1 MMRTL
6 FVALCAA
13 LCAMLIVGC
22 AAGRAVGGPPPNVPQ
37 AGAEWKHQ
45 AVLVSA
51 GPGAG
56 DAARG
61 DQWWCDFGDEELTQL
76 ISAGVS
82 DNLDVRV
89 ALARRDAARATVT
102 VARADLWPHLRG
114 VVETRRAKIPE
125 RDLVRG
131 STVDPGMG
139 LLAQHNPA
147 TRHSVELEASYEVD
161 LWGRV
166 RAGAASHAAELR
178 ATSHDVRT
186 ARTALAAEVATEY
199 FAVRTA
205 DALLTSRR
213 DREALLRDITRREGE
228 RLRAGVSE
236 ADALLRAQR
245 DLLQLQQDTAMLTR
259 ERASAE
265 NRLAILLGRAPTQFT
280 LAPREHW
287 SAPRVAPPA
296 LLPTAVLETRPDI
309 AAAGERVRVA
319 TARAGE
325 ARAARL
331 PQLTL
336 TSAAGY
342 ASESLRHFLRMDT
355 LKWWV
360 SPVLQL
366 PLFDAHKL
374 RAQARSAAA
383 EAARAQLEYQHAALR
398 ALEEVENAL
407 AALAAARE
415 REQAALETSQS
426 LAKSAGLIQQQLVV
440 GRVSRLPLLSIQAEE
455 SLAREVGLRAQLDML
470 AATVALMRALGC
482 GWGERELP
490 SRP

>member
-6 FVALCAA
+6 FVALCGA

-22 AAGRAVGGPPPNVPQ
+22 AADRAVDGPAPNVPQ

-51 GPGAG
+51 APTAL
-56 DAARG
+56 DVARN
-61 DQWWCDFGDEELTQL
+61 DQWWRRFGDEELTQL
-76 ISAGVS
+76 VSTGVS

-89 ALARRDAARATVT
+89 ALARRDAARAMAAA
-102 VARADLWPHLRG
+102 ARADLWPHLRG

-131 STVDPGMG
+131 STVDPGTG

-166 RAGAASHAAELR
+166 RAGAASDAAELR

-186 ARTALAAEVATEY
+186 TRTALAAEVATEY
-199 FAVRTA
+199 FAIRTA
-205 DALLTSRR
+205 DALLTLRR
-213 DREALLRDITRREGE
+213 DREVLLRDILRREGE

-245 DLLQLQQDTAMLTR
+245 DLLQLRQDTAMLTR

-265 NRLAILLGRAPTQFT
+265 NRLAILLGRAPTRFT

-296 LLPTAVLETRPDI
+296 LLPAAVLETRPDI

-331 PQLTL
+331 PQLAL

-355 LKWWV
+355 LGWRV
-360 SPVLQL
+360 SPVLQF
-366 PLFDAHKL
+366 PLFDAREL
-374 RAQARSAAA
+374 RAQARTAAA
-383 EAARAQLEYQHAALR
+383 EAARAQLEYQRTALR

-407 AALAAARE
+407 AALAAAHE

-426 LAKSAGLIQQQLVV
+426 LAKSAGLLEQQLVV
-440 GRVSRLPLLSIQAEE
+440 GRVSRLPLLSTRAEE
-455 SLAREVGLRAQLDML
+455 MLAREATLHAQRDTLD
-470 AATVALMRALGC
+470 ATVTLIRALGSD
-482 GWGERELP
+482 WSEREPP